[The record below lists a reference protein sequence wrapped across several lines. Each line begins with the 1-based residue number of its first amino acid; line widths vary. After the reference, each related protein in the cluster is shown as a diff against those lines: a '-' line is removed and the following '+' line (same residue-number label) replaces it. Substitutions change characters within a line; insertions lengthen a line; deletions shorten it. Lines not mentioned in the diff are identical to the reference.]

1 MRLFGDSLLPLT
13 LDQEK
18 RKMGAFA
25 ISERRIF
32 MYQRMS
38 LYIIGIAL
46 LALSV
51 APSSVSAQ
59 QAVSQEPGVHHY
71 AGSVILSVFYLPL
84 KLVTCVGTQVVAG
97 TAYIATYQV
106 PGSYE
111 GGTNGKNIGEVASG
125 SCSGA
130 WVISPEQVQ
139 RDYR

>member
-1 MRLFGDSLLPLT
+1 MA
-13 LDQEK
+13 K
-18 RKMGAFA
+18 RTA
-25 ISERRIF
+25 SRIV
-32 MYQRMS
+32 
-38 LYIIGIAL
+38 GIVFLAL
-46 LALSV
+46 LV
-51 APSSVSAQ
+51 APSSSGAQ
-59 QAVSQEPGVHHY
+59 QAGSQEPGIHHY

-130 WVISPEQVQ
+130 WIISPDQVKK
-139 RDYR
+139 DYQ